1 MADAEND
8 YARFPDNIPPPIQ
21 ANSIISVAIEVE
33 ASGVECKDVTS
44 MTILDGRDDNMKVL
58 MTPVEGPNGSVD
70 DPELTT
76 IEKRPLNLMGGGQ
89 ACIVNTFARPS
100 IFLEGT
106 TVLNITGEVELQF
119 GTADSG
125 FVSRRASF
133 RKLRKSP
140 PATATTAA
148 TTATTVVGGGRGS
161 AGGDDGHRSLQ
172 SDNSLPKEEFTL
184 KATLDP
190 ESIKSGGGSTRYGMG
205 SLFIA
210 LILSAMNALL

>member
-1 MADAEND
+1 MG
-8 YARFPDNIPPPIQ
+8 
-21 ANSIISVAIEVE
+21 
-33 ASGVECKDVTS
+33 SGGK
-44 MTILDGRDDNMKVL
+44 
-58 MTPVEGPNGSVD
+58 
-70 DPELTT
+70 
-76 IEKRPLNLMGGGQ
+76 
-89 ACIVNTFARPS
+89 ACIVKTYARPS
-100 IFLEGT
+100 IFLDGT
-106 TVLNITGEVELQF
+106 TELDISGEIELQF
-119 GTADSG
+119 GTADNSG